1 METSGITEW
10 TFFEEVPIP
19 QDVNQLLVQGEQPY
33 AAYKTFRD
41 SAIFTSKRLIVRD
54 SQGLTGK
61 KVEIYSIPYSSIN
74 MWSTENA

>member
-41 SAIFTSKRLIVRD
+41 SAIFTSKLQ
-54 SQGLTGK
+54 SGLLYVIHK
-61 KVEIYSIPYSSIN
+61 
-74 MWSTENA
+74 A